1 MKRLPPRERGGIVGG
16 PTEPYHRP
24 RIGREHPAN
33 LSILLTGGKE
43 TNRDVLSSGERSG
56 RCPNRT
62 AVPEGAAECGED
74 ELARGRD
81 GFQSVWKGGG
91 TEGDSPYV
99 LGPSPT
105 SERIGE
111 SGRLRVQPEWGDRS
125 HPRLSTWET
134 PIANKYG
141 DGKVK
146 RTSKGGSKA
155 LEIVE
160 GEADLTDETSSSL
173 ALDPRFVAEFRRAR
187 PPEPRRGGGR
197 EALGGG
203 AACAGPAS
211 RRTRGRLGSPERTRR
226 GAARR
231 RGVGPREKEI
241 ASRGNGSNPR
251 GPSPFPSREAR
262 GGGGLPGEARPQ
274 VFEWRRRDGPV
285 RPVSKHGPRSLTRA
299 RARGR
304 EAHPR
309 NESEWRDALPQGG
322 GAAGRTS
329 SRRTEP
335 ERSRRDPKGGD
346 LSVRAAKPGETPV
359 EARRRY

>member
-43 TNRDVLSSGERSG
+43 TNGDVLSSGERSG

-160 GEADLTDETSSSL
+160 G
-173 ALDPRFVAEFRRAR
+173 
-187 PPEPRRGGGR
+187 
-197 EALGGG
+197 
-203 AACAGPAS
+203 
-211 RRTRGRLGSPERTRR
+211 
-226 GAARR
+226 
-231 RGVGPREKEI
+231 
-241 ASRGNGSNPR
+241 
-251 GPSPFPSREAR
+251 
-262 GGGGLPGEARPQ
+262 
-274 VFEWRRRDGPV
+274 
-285 RPVSKHGPRSLTRA
+285 
-299 RARGR
+299 
-304 EAHPR
+304 
-309 NESEWRDALPQGG
+309 
-322 GAAGRTS
+322 
-329 SRRTEP
+329 
-335 ERSRRDPKGGD
+335 GD
-346 LSVRAAKPGETPV
+346 RKSVV
-359 EARRRY
+359 